1 MTSYLASAFTTYASA
16 YKAVRKSYPQ
26 FTRSFL
32 LVSILFFITSGMA
45 GVLPYLLKLTAE
57 AFSNSNDTLQTFW
70 IAALSYAFCW
80 TFVEALKNVKG
91 IFTAG
96 ILARAA
102 AALMDQVLSKK
113 MATSFHIQ
121 RDFNHVTVTENINRG
136 SLAFSDLTV
145 AIFWTLLPVL
155 LELILALYFL
165 QQSLGTIYALTFFCF
180 VIMLIILSFAI
191 SVRSRNVHTEVM
203 HVQNKASEY
212 MLSRLGMLSD
222 IRLNAAHAREQKYR
236 NSLFDEYVKIISTT
250 NRRIGLLLTF
260 QVLLVGFL
268 LGIAV
273 LALTFYKGASG
284 LSSGDFIL
292 VAGYIGMLTLQ
303 LRLIAGSLIDIQR
316 NIVFLKLVVEYS
328 HHQTVGFEDLNLQIA
343 PLHVFEAID
352 VSCNRAGRNLFSK
365 LNFKIQRG
373 EVIAITA
380 PSGAGKTTLLNIL
393 LGLEQPEKGKIYFSG
408 SEVTINNS
416 NAIARRVAVVP
427 QRSALIP
434 GSVGDNLRYGLESD
448 VSDEILIEIL
458 QTLEVVTTDLDSA
471 RKLLR
476 RDVRDG
482 GAGLSGG
489 EIQRICIARALLRN
503 KDIIV
508 LDEPTA
514 ALGEDL
520 SLKII
525 NLIKERCETVIVT
538 THSSLIRRVA
548 DRYFSLSSSASIED

>member
-1 MTSYLASAFTTYASA
+1 M
-16 YKAVRKSYPQ
+16 
-26 FTRSFL
+26 
-32 LVSILFFITSGMA
+32 
-45 GVLPYLLKLTAE
+45 LPYLLKLTAE
-57 AFSNSNDTLQTFW
+57 AFSSNSGALQTFW

-80 TFVEALKNVKG
+80 TFVEVLRNVKG

-102 AALMDQVLSKK
+102 TALMDQVLSKK
-113 MATSFHIQ
+113 LATSFYKQ
-121 RDFNHVTVTENINRG
+121 RELNHVIITENINRG

-145 AIFWTLLPVL
+145 SVFWTLLPVF

-165 QQSLGTIYALTFFCF
+165 QQSLGTIYALIFFCF

-203 HVQNKASEY
+203 HVQNKVSEY
-212 MLSRLGMLSD
+212 MLSRLSTLLD
-222 IRLNAAHAREQKYR
+222 IRLNSAHSREQNYR
-236 NSLFDEYVKIISTT
+236 NSLFDEYVKTIAST

-260 QVLLVGFL
+260 QVMLVGFL

-328 HHQTVGFEDLNLQIA
+328 DLQVVGFEDLHPPIA
-343 PLHVFEAID
+343 PSHVFEAVD
-352 VSCNRAGRNLFSK
+352 LTCTRGGRNLFSE
-365 LNFKIQRG
+365 LSFKVQEG
-373 EVIAITA
+373 ESLAITA

-393 LGLEQPEKGKIYFSG
+393 LGLEAPEKGHIFFSG
-408 SEVTINNS
+408 SEVTPDNS
-416 NAIARRVAVVP
+416 DAIARRVAVVP
-427 QRSALIP
+427 QRPALIP
-434 GSVGDNLRYGLESD
+434 GSVEDNLRYGLESD
-448 VSDEILIEIL
+448 LSDEILIETL
-458 QTLEVVTTDLDSA
+458 QALEVVTTDLESA
-471 RKLLR
+471 RKLLK
-476 RDVRDG
+476 RDIRNG

-514 ALGEDL
+514 ALGEEL

-525 NLIKERCETVIVT
+525 KLIKQRCETVIIT
-538 THSSLIRRVA
+538 THSSLIREAA
-548 DRYFSLSSSASIED
+548 DRYVSLSCSTGMKGKTSGLARL